1 MNTSSPSKWFVP
13 FAAVV
18 ALELSSGIA
27 RAQQPLPSWFAQADI
42 GDVGV
47 AGSAGETE
55 DNRMFV
61 NGAGSDIWG
70 TSDSFHFV
78 YQTLFPSVG
87 DGAIEGF
94 FRSEDPTS
102 PFAKVGIMIR
112 MSLDPGSPHVILDV
126 KPDGGIEFMT
136 RSTQGGPTTFVAGF
150 GPSSSGEFFLMRQ
163 NGVVTA
169 YVCEVGPCKVVG
181 STPFPSGVALYGVA
195 VTSHDPATL
204 NHAELQFF
212 VPTTY
217 PLPSPWSSEDV
228 GDVGLT
234 GDAFESDGV
243 FTVKGAGADI
253 WGTNDA
259 YRRVM
264 HESLPGDGEVVARV
278 ASEDGANP
286 FAKAGLA
293 MAAGTAS
300 GVAMVILDIRPNGII
315 EFMHRT
321 AYQAPMQFVA
331 GSAASFPVW
340 LKLVRRGQQFTGF
353 MSNDGQTWQT
363 VGVVTNPMDNYD
375 ACLVV
380 TSHDTGALNT
390 ATFDHVNS
398 LNQAFAINA
407 NIGDTGTVGRQDGTD
422 IHGGFA
428 QQGGG
433 GDIWGIADAFNYGYR
448 GIFDDTV
455 ESVQVK
461 SLDNTNPFAKAGLML
476 RGSLDPSAAHVI
488 LDVRPD
494 GSIEFMTRSSTGAET
509 TYLAGAI
516 ASFPVSLR
524 LTRSGLAVTG
534 EVSQDGTTWTT
545 VGTTSPTIPSDAL
558 IGVAVTSHVKGT
570 NTLATFSSLSFPV
583 GP

>member
-1 MNTSSPSKWFVP
+1 
-13 FAAVV
+13 
-18 ALELSSGIA
+18 
-27 RAQQPLPSWFAQADI
+27 
-42 GDVGV
+42 
-47 AGSAGETE
+47 
-55 DNRMFV
+55 
-61 NGAGSDIWG
+61 
-70 TSDSFHFV
+70 
-78 YQTLFPSVG
+78 
-87 DGAIEGF
+87 
-94 FRSEDPTS
+94 
-102 PFAKVGIMIR
+102 
-112 MSLDPGSPHVILDV
+112 
-126 KPDGGIEFMT
+126 
-136 RSTQGGPTTFVAGF
+136 
-150 GPSSSGEFFLMRQ
+150 
-163 NGVVTA
+163 
-169 YVCEVGPCKVVG
+169 
-181 STPFPSGVALYGVA
+181 
-195 VTSHDPATL
+195 
-204 NHAELQFF
+204 
-212 VPTTY
+212 
-217 PLPSPWSSEDV
+217 V

-433 GDIWGIADAFNYGYR
+433 GDIWGIADAFNYSYR
-448 GIFDDTV
+448 GIST
-455 ESVQVK
+455 
-461 SLDNTNPFAKAGLML
+461 T
-476 RGSLDPSAAHVI
+476 PSRAY
-488 LDVRPD
+488 R
-494 GSIEFMTRSSTGAET
+494 
-509 TYLAGAI
+509 
-516 ASFPVSLR
+516 
-524 LTRSGLAVTG
+524 
-534 EVSQDGTTWTT
+534 
-545 VGTTSPTIPSDAL
+545 
-558 IGVAVTSHVKGT
+558 
-570 NTLATFSSLSFPV
+570 
-583 GP
+583 

>member
-1 MNTSSPSKWFVP
+1 MNRSSPSKWFVP

-27 RAQQPLPSWFAQADI
+27 RAQQPLPGWFAQADI

-47 AGSAGETE
+47 AGSAGETD

-70 TSDSFHFV
+70 TADSFHFV
-78 YQTLFPSVG
+78 YQTLEPSVS
-87 DGAIEGF
+87 DGAIGAVYK
-94 FRSEDPTS
+94 SQNAAN

-126 KPDGGIEFMT
+126 NPDGNIEFMT

-150 GPSSSGEFFLMRQ
+150 RPSPGGELFLMRE

-169 YVCEVGPCKVVG
+169 YVCEGGPCHTVG

-195 VTSHDPATL
+195 VTNHDPSTL
-204 NHAELQFF
+204 NHGEFQISPFWN
-212 VPTTY
+212 
-217 PLPSPWSSEDV
+217 PLPLPWFSQDV

-234 GDAFESDGV
+234 GDAFESNGV

-259 YRRVM
+259 YRRM
-264 HESLPGDGEVVARV
+264 TQESLGGDGEVVARLT
-278 ASEDGANP
+278 SEDGANP

-293 MAAGTAS
+293 MTAGNAS
-300 GVAMVILDIRPNGII
+300 GVAMVILDVRPNGII

-321 AYQAPMQFVA
+321 AYQAPMQFIA

-340 LKLVRRGQQFTGF
+340 LKLVKHGQQFTGY

-363 VGVVTNPMDNYD
+363 VGVLTNPINGYE
-375 ACLVV
+375 AGLVV

-390 ATFDHVNS
+390 ATFDHVNV
-398 LNQAFAINA
+398 LNDSFSIDA
-407 NIGDTGTVGRQDGTD
+407 NIGDTGVVGREDSTD
-422 IHGGFA
+422 THGGFA
-428 QQGGG
+428 LQGGG
-433 GDIWGIADAFNYGYR
+433 GDIWGTADAFNYWYT
-448 GIFDDTV
+448 GIFDDGART
-455 ESVQVK
+455 VQVR

-476 RGSLDPSAAHVI
+476 RESLDPSAAHVI

-509 TYLAGAI
+509 TYLAGAT

-545 VGTTSPTIPSDAL
+545 VATTSPTIPSDAL

-570 NTLATFSSLSFPV
+570 NTLATFSSLSYPS